1 MDGDDSNWG
10 FGHLGNMPVTLT
22 FGVALIGVLILLIV
36 LRLAF
41 GSISVQGGV
50 R

>member
-1 MDGDDSNWG
+1 MDGESGWG
-10 FGHLGNMPVTLT
+10 FGHLSSMPVTLT
-22 FGVALIGVLILLIV
+22 FGAALLMVLIV
-36 LRLAF
+36 LVVLRVVF

>member
-1 MDGDDSNWG
+1 
-10 FGHLGNMPVTLT
+10 MPVTLT
-22 FGVALIGVLILLIV
+22 FGAALLAVLIV
-36 LRLAF
+36 LVILHVAF

>member
-1 MDGDDSNWG
+1 MNGDDGNWG
-10 FGHLGNMPVTLT
+10 IGHLSAHPITLT
-22 FGVALIGVLILLIV
+22 FGMALLAVLIVLVI